1 MSTQTRKQK
10 TVVGHIQFSVV
21 IDIFTTTTMPNIF
34 IAGFGI
40 LSVLCALLFIYTR
53 TALSAINDA
62 AFKQFQRVYLVVYML
77 AMAGDWLQG
86 PHVYAL
92 YDSYGMTTHQIEV
105 LFVAGFGSSMIFGT
119 IVGSVADK
127 FGRRNNCIIY
137 GILYGGACITKHFDN
152 FWVLMLGRLLGG
164 IATSILYSA
173 FESWMVYEHHKRG
186 FEQESLGTVFSHA
199 VLGNSLVAIIAG
211 LVAQFF
217 ADRFGFVAPF
227 DVALTVLIIMTVILV
242 FTWTENY
249 GDKTTNISHS
259 FSSAWNSIK
268 TDPKIL
274 CLGLIQS
281 LFEGSMYIFVLEWT
295 PALTP
300 TDPATSG
307 TARKLLSS
315 STETIPHGHIFAGF
329 MVSIMIG
336 SSLFKLLSKYSSV
349 ESFMRFVLLIASAS
363 LATPILFKGH
373 QLIVFIGFLVFEC
386 CVGIFWPSLGQ
397 MRGKYVPEETRATIM
412 NFFRIPLNMIVVC
425 ILLQNLQMKMIF
437 QCCVVFLFLAAVSQ
451 QWLYKLAVAET
462 PKAMIK
468 DGVLMRSDNGSLQEK
483 DVVPSE
489 EKLPLV

>member
-1 MSTQTRKQK
+1 MA
-10 TVVGHIQFSVV
+10 
-21 IDIFTTTTMPNIF
+21 NIF
-34 IAGFGI
+34 IAGFGV
-40 LSVLCALLFIYTR
+40 LSVLCAALFLYTR
-53 TALSAINDA
+53 TAVPTISDA

-92 YDSYGMTTHQIEV
+92 YESYGMTTHQIEV

-119 IVGSVADK
+119 IIGSIADK

-137 GILYGGACITKHFDN
+137 GILYGGACITKHFN
-152 FWVLMLGRLLGG
+152 SFWVLMLGRLLGG

-173 FESWMVYEHHKRG
+173 FESWMIYEHTKRG

-199 VLGNSLVAIIAG
+199 VLGNSLVAIVAG

-227 DVALTVLIIMTVILV
+227 DVALTVLMIMTVIVV

-249 GDKTTNISHS
+249 GDRTTNIGHS
-259 FSSAWNSIK
+259 FSEAWKSIR

-274 CLGLIQS
+274 CLGMIQS

-300 TDPATSG
+300 SEPSTTG
-307 TARKLLSS
+307 TARRLLAASS
-315 STETIPHGHIFAGF
+315 ETIPHGHIFAGF

-349 ESFMRFVLLIASAS
+349 ESFMRFVLVIASAS
-363 LATPILFKGH
+363 LATPIIFKGN
-373 QLIVFIGFLVFEC
+373 QLVVFIGFLVFEC

-412 NFFRIPLNMIVVC
+412 NFFRIPLNMIVVA
-425 ILLQNLQMKMIF
+425 ILLQNLQMKVIF
-437 QCCVVFLFLAAVSQ
+437 QCCVGFLFLAALSQ
-451 QWLYKLAVAET
+451 QWLFSLHTSESQKPV
-462 PKAMIK
+462 IK
-468 DGVLMRSDNGSLQEK
+468 GGVLMRPGGNPSQEK
-483 DVVPSE
+483 DSVV
-489 EKLPLV
+489 EKEPLV

>member
-1 MSTQTRKQK
+1 
-10 TVVGHIQFSVV
+10 
-21 IDIFTTTTMPNIF
+21 MPNIF

-40 LSVLCALLFIYTR
+40 LSILCALLFIYTR
-53 TALSAINDA
+53 QAVPTISDA

-92 YDSYGMTTHQIEV
+92 YDSYGMSTHQIEV

-119 IVGSVADK
+119 IVGSFADK

-137 GILYGGACITKHFDN
+137 GILYGGACITKHFNN

-173 FESWMVYEHHKRG
+173 FESWMIYEHHKRG
-186 FEQESLGTVFSHA
+186 FEGESLGTVFSHA
-199 VLGNSLVAIIAG
+199 VLGNSVVAIIAG
-211 LVAQFF
+211 LVAQYF

-227 DVALTVLIIMTVILV
+227 DVSMTVLIIMTVIIV
-242 FTWTENY
+242 FTWKENY

-259 FSSAWNSIK
+259 FTSAWHSIR

-274 CLGLIQS
+274 CLGMIQS

-295 PALTP
+295 PALSHHDDT
-300 TDPATSG
+300 TVSATV
-307 TARKLLSS
+307 RRLLSTS
-315 STETIPHGHIFAGF
+315 SEHIPHGHIFAGF

-363 LATPILFKGH
+363 LATPILFKGN
-373 QLIVFIGFLVFEC
+373 QLIVFVGFLVFEC

-412 NFFRIPLNMIVVC
+412 NFFRIPLNMIVVA

-437 QCCVVFLFLAAVSQ
+437 QCCVAFLFLAAVSQ
-451 QWLYKLAVAET
+451 QWLFKLHQSESQKPIIT
-462 PKAMIK
+462 GGILIRP
-468 DGVLMRSDNGSLQEK
+468 GP
-483 DVVPSE
+483 PSE
-489 EKLPLV
+489 EKVPIEEKQPLV

>member
-1 MSTQTRKQK
+1 
-10 TVVGHIQFSVV
+10 
-21 IDIFTTTTMPNIF
+21 MPNIF

-40 LSVLCALLFIYTR
+40 LSVLCAILFIYTR
-53 TALSAINDA
+53 SAVPTISDA
-62 AFKQFQRVYLVVYML
+62 AFKHFQRVYLVVYML

-92 YDSYGMTTHQIEV
+92 YESYGMTPHQIEV

-119 IVGSVADK
+119 VVGSIADK

-137 GILYGGACITKHFDN
+137 GILYGGACITKHFGN
-152 FWVLMLGRLLGG
+152 FWILMLGRLLGG

-186 FEQESLGTVFSHA
+186 FEAESLGTVFSHA
-199 VLGNSLVAIIAG
+199 VLGNSLVAILAG

-227 DVALTVLIIMTVILV
+227 DVSLTVLMIMIVIIV

-249 GDKTTNISHS
+249 GDKNTNIGHS
-259 FSSAWNSIK
+259 FTQALHSIK

-274 CLGLIQS
+274 CLGMIQS

-295 PALTP
+295 PALSPPQP
-300 TDPATSG
+300 TESG
-307 TARKLLSS
+307 TVRRLLSTS
-315 STETIPHGHIFAGF
+315 ADTIPHGHIFAGF

-336 SSLFKLLSKYSSV
+336 SSLFKLLSKYSTV
-349 ESFMRFVLLIASAS
+349 ESFMRYVLLLSSLS
-363 LATPILFKGH
+363 LATPIIFKGH

-412 NFFRIPLNMIVVC
+412 NFFRIPLNMIVVA
-425 ILLQNLQMKMIF
+425 ILLQNLEMKVIF
-437 QCCVVFLFLAAVSQ
+437 KCCVVFLFLAAASQ
-451 QWLYKLAVAET
+451 QWLYILYLEESHKPV
-462 PKAMIK
+462 IK
-468 DGVLMRSDNGSLQEK
+468 DGVLVRPGKQSQEK
-483 DVVPSE
+483 EPRE
-489 EKLPLV
+489 EKEPLVTMV